1 MKLAEELP
9 NTILHSRADSTSKKY
24 LNAFKRWKAWCSRY
38 SFDHFPAQEHRIALY
53 LQYLVDSTG
62 SKAAVE
68 EVCNA
73 LAWIHSC
80 AGFQLPVTEPFVK
93 ATLDGLQRLLARP
106 VMYKEKANHSG
117 NVRSI
122 GKEYTRV

>member
-9 NTILHSRADSTSKKY
+9 NTILHSWADSTSKKY

-38 SFDHFPAQEHRIALY
+38 SFDHFPAQAHRIALY

-62 SKAAVE
+62 FKAAVE

-80 AGFQLPVTEPFVK
+80 AGFQSPVTEPFVK

-106 VMYKEKANHSG
+106 VTYKEKANHSG